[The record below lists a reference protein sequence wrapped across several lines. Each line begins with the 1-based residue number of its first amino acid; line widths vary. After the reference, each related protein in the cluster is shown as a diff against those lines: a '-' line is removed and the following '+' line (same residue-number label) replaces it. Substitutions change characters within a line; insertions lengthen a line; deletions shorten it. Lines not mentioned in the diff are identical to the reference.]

1 MKDAVIPQVRVESA
15 LRAELEQVLQTDE
28 SITEFVETAV
38 RRAIEHRRVQR
49 SFDARAEAA
58 LEEFR
63 RTGESVPVEDVLQM
77 LQARVDARRRE
88 LARTDPS
95 AAQR

>member
-28 SITEFVETAV
+28 SITEFVEAAV
-38 RRAIEHRRVQR
+38 RRAIEYRRVQR

-63 RTGESVPVEDVLQM
+63 RTGESVPAEDVLQM
-77 LQARVDARRRE
+77 LQARLDARRRQ
-88 LARTDPS
+88 LA
-95 AAQR
+95 QN